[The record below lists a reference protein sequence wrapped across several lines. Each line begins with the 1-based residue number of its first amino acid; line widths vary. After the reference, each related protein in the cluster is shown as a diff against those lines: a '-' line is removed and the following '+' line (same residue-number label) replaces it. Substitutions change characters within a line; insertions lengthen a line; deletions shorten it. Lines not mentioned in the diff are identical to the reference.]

1 MTSTIATARRVVVK
15 IGSSSVTADGRGLDH
30 GAIDSWARQIAAL
43 RAGGKQ
49 VLLVSSG
56 VLAGAICIDSVGC
69 LYSSDGGISI
79 DNSQTVTVTTGK

>member
-1 MTSTIATARRVVVK
+1 MRSLAVVIGVVV
-15 IGSSSVTADGRGLDH
+15 IL
-30 GAIDSWARQIAAL
+30 
-43 RAGGKQ
+43 

-56 VLAGAICIDSVGC
+56 VLAGAICLKSVGC